1 MFTGLDIGA
10 VLLLGVPLLATL
22 LVTVVSCHYR
32 SARNKRVSLAPSFL
46 GAVAAPSCTLLVVNL
61 FQDGLKV
68 FSLAY
73 WTADAGLAELPVLWA
88 FAAGVCFLPALGIY
102 GYYRTKQRS

>member
-1 MFTGLDIGA
+1 
-10 VLLLGVPLLATL
+10 V
-22 LVTVVSCHYR
+22 
-32 SARNKRVSLAPSFL
+32 
-46 GAVAAPSCTLLVVNL
+46 LVVNL

-68 FSLAY
+68 FSLGY
-73 WTADAGLAELPVLWA
+73 WTADAGLAVLPVLWA